1 MTLLPSRTPKRSSFH
16 GIKIQLRPS
25 SPPLRIHRR
34 NPAVVMM
41 AKWEEEMKEIRS
53 KSTED
58 INEEIIDLKG
68 ELFML
73 RLQKSARG
81 EFKSSEFGRMCKRVA
96 QMLTVRREREIAD
109 GINKRLSRK
118 LDKKWLFVCL

>member
-1 MTLLPSRTPKRSSFH
+1 MVAKR
-16 GIKIQLRPS
+16 K
-25 SPPLRIHRR
+25 
-34 NPAVVMM
+34 
-41 AKWEEEMKEIRS
+41 EEMEEIGS

-73 RLQKSARG
+73 RLQKSACG
-81 EFKSSEFGRMCKRVA
+81 EFKSSEFGHMRKRVA
-96 QMLTVRREREIAD
+96 QMQTVRREREIAD
-109 GINKRLSRK
+109 GIMKRLSRK